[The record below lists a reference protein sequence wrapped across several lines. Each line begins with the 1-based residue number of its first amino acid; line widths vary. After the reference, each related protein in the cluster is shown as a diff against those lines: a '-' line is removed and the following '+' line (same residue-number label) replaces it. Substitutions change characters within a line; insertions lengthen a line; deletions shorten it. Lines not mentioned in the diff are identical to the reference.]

1 MRNFPPYT
9 AFSCLLLLLW
19 CFSRPPGTGKTKTI
33 IGLIG
38 AFIDSRPR
46 VAAPIGVPNAR
57 PRPTKE
63 LLETEA
69 VAKVLLCAPSNAAVD
84 EVAKRLKDGIRR
96 VDGTLFIP
104 KVVRIGSDSAVD
116 ISVKDIFIDEL
127 VQQALSGVPESQ
139 TGASNAQANMSSMRS
154 EIDSLRGDRDL
165 KKLELDSMLDNQER
179 KAELGLELRAV
190 KTKILAL
197 SQKLDSEK
205 DREQQHK
212 RSMDVQER
220 KLRMQIL
227 SEADVICA
235 TLSGSGHDYM
245 AQLPFDFETVII
257 DEAAQSVELSCLIP
271 LKYGCK
277 RCILVG
283 GQSMSL
289 ASLRKY

>member
-1 MRNFPPYT
+1 M
-9 AFSCLLLLLW
+9 
-19 CFSRPPGTGKTKTI
+19 
-33 IGLIG
+33 
-38 AFIDSRPR
+38 
-46 VAAPIGVPNAR
+46 
-57 PRPTKE
+57 
-63 LLETEA
+63 
-69 VAKVLLCAPSNAAVD
+69 
-84 EVAKRLKDGIRR
+84 
-96 VDGTLFIP
+96 
-104 KVVRIGSDSAVD
+104 
-116 ISVKDIFIDEL
+116 KDIFIDEL
-127 VQQALSGVPESQ
+127 VQQALSGVTESQ
-139 TGASNAQANMSSMRS
+139 TGASNAQANMNSMRS
-154 EIDSLRGDRDL
+154 EIESLRGDRDL

-283 GQSMSL
+283 GKSLFLVLLIQSL
-289 ASLRKY
+289 TTFFA